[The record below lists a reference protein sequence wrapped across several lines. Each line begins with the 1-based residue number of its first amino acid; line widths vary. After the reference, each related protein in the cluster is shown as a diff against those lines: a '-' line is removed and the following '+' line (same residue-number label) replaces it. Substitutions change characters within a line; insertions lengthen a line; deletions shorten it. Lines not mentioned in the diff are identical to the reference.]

1 MQTEESTLPPRIR
14 VPIADIKVVNRQRT
28 DLGDITSLAE
38 SIERFGLLQPIVINQ
53 DNMLIAGERRL
64 RAHEHLKLTEID
76 VNFFET
82 LDDAQ
87 LHILEVEENVERKS
101 MTWRERTL
109 AVEHIHKLQV
119 AAGFAAGER
128 WTMRETG
135 RLLKKSLGR
144 VQQSLMIAER
154 LRKDPDFFK
163 DCSNFTEALRAL
175 MQEAEDRAMKKLGQT
190 ATPPA
195 SPTKGMSVEEL
206 LGKPLSKKKTSSKK
220 AGEVIEY
227 DEGGSR
233 SSYNRSGAAVVGVN
247 VNHEDDLGMFGE
259 ADAQPAPKHVV
270 DLTNSLIHGDA
281 LQVLRRM
288 PSASVDHV
296 ISDPPYAIDMAML
309 QQSSNVMDVSRTA
322 DEHDEETNREF
333 LSEIIPHLYRVI
345 KPNGFCVLC
354 CDITMFEALKAWMKN
369 EGFNVQSW
377 PLIWF
382 KTHTCKNEAPAKNF
396 TKNYELAILARKG
409 NAVLQDLRSSSVWQG
424 SADGI
429 RKEFDHPFA
438 KPSGWWEW
446 LIKAVAMPGQTI
458 LDPCAGSGSCP
469 HTCVMNGMRPLA
481 IEVAETHY
489 NHLTENVKQ
498 AYRLLLKGEVEFV

>member
-1 MQTEESTLPPRIR
+1 METKTDLPPRIR
-14 VPIADIKVVNRQRT
+14 VPIADIKIVNRQRT
-28 DLGDITSLAE
+28 ELGDIESLAE

-53 DNMLIAGERRL
+53 DNVLIAGERRL
-64 RAHEHLKLTEID
+64 RAHEHLKRDSID

-109 AVEHIHKLQV
+109 ALEHIHKLQQKS
-119 AAGFAAGER
+119 AISEGDMWG
-128 WTMRETG
+128 MRETG

-144 VQQSLMIAER
+144 VQQSLMIAQR
-154 LRKDPDFFK
+154 LRRDPEFFK

-175 MQEAEDRAMKKLGQT
+175 MQEAEDRAMKRLGQT

-206 LGKPLSKKKTSSKK
+206 LGKPLSKSKGKSK
-220 AGEVIEY
+220 AAGSVVEY

-233 SSYNRSGAAVVGVN
+233 SSYSRSGAAVVGVN

-259 ADAQPAPKHVV
+259 GAPAEQSKHTV
-270 DLTNSLIHGDA
+270 DLINSLIQGDA
-281 LQVLRRM
+281 LQILRRM
-288 PSASVDHV
+288 PSASVDHI
-296 ISDPPYAIDMAML
+296 ISDPPYAIDMALL
-309 QQSSNVMDVSRTA
+309 QQSSNVHDVSRTA

-333 LSEIIPHLYRVI
+333 LSEIIPHLYRVL
-345 KPNGFCVLC
+345 KPNGFCILC
-354 CDITMFEALKAWMKN
+354 CDITMFEALKAWMRN
-369 EGFNVQSW
+369 EGFGVQSW
-377 PLIWF
+377 PLVWY
-382 KTHTCKNEAPAKNF
+382 KTHVCKNEAPSKNF

-438 KPSGWWEW
+438 KPAGWWEW
-446 LIKAVAMPGQTI
+446 LIRAVAMPGQTI

-469 HTCVMNGMRPLA
+469 HTCVLNGMRPLA
-481 IEVAETHY
+481 IELSETHY
-489 NHLTENVKQ
+489 PHLVDNVKQ
-498 AYRLLLKGEVEFV
+498 AYQLLLKGEVEFV